1 MVLELA
7 RGRSQY
13 YSHPACWCGCG
24 TWLVV
29 GGGEGRDTLLSP
41 EASAVRQVSLEGR
54 WSLLPPSW
62 VLACDALVA
71 RVGGLVSC
79 ELDSGREHLA
89 ASL

>member
-1 MVLELA
+1 M
-7 RGRSQY
+7 GS
-13 YSHPACWCGCG
+13 G
-24 TWLVV
+24 
-29 GGGEGRDTLLSP
+29 TLLSP

>member
-1 MVLELA
+1 M
-7 RGRSQY
+7 GF
-13 YSHPACWCGCG
+13 G
-24 TWLVV
+24 
-29 GGGEGRDTLLSP
+29 TLLSP

-79 ELDSGREHLA
+79 ELDSGREHLGRTPLFWPFFGVGGCGRF
-89 ASL
+89 SSQQPLMRRGLLDV